1 MSQKVTRK
9 GAIGEEKEKR
19 QTDSP
24 AKDVKKKTTNAE
36 KDKQT
41 TSEKPEKSDKQQEK
55 VQEKPVEKDKKDQ
68 KDKKEMEKKDSPQEK
83 KEDSKT
89 EKSGKPDKPEVKPK
103 ENGNDVRNGTETPS
117 NGGQDA
123 NGTVSD
129 TDDEALVI
137 DDDEPQDELFP
148 ELAYDDSDIEG
159 FEPPTPEN
167 LPSRSFTRRS
177 QVKASRSPETPRPA
191 SDKQTAADG
200 ADHPKDSKVLKLKD
214 DTPASDRKLRSA
226 DSPKPQDKKPQEEP
240 PKESEGEDQKAA
252 EDQKAEKPQNLE
264 EKTQKVEEQKK
275 IEEAKEVNEE
285 SSGDRAD
292 KLEVEVVVE
301 IEADDEPRKVDTNY
315 SKSRVKV
322 SPYRRSMRLADQ
334 TTSSVLANYTGNNT
348 TMEMDITESSFVTA
362 AEEEPALDD
371 SSYLRGL
378 RSIRGRT
385 SYKPLKEITLRHVTA
400 ARTNRSALPAAAAAA
415 AAAAESRPTAPVVGR
430 KRKPEPERDS
440 PPHSD
445 KRLRL
450 LDRIA
455 APFRRGPVGLV
466 TLPRRT
472 PEIVGIN
479 TDLPLTAPVA
489 SPDTFDPESL
499 KAPPPEPVATPLP
512 RDERDGKRCVLM

>member
-123 NGTVSD
+123 NGT
-129 TDDEALVI
+129 
-137 DDDEPQDELFP
+137 
-148 ELAYDDSDIEG
+148 
-159 FEPPTPEN
+159 
-167 LPSRSFTRRS
+167 
-177 QVKASRSPETPRPA
+177 
-191 SDKQTAADG
+191 
-200 ADHPKDSKVLKLKD
+200 PKDSKVLKLKD

>member
-1 MSQKVTRK
+1 MSQKVTTRK

-24 AKDVKKKTTNAE
+24 AKDVKKKTANAE

-55 VQEKPVEKDKKDQ
+55 VPEKPVEKDKKDQ
-68 KDKKEMEKKDSPQEK
+68 KDKKETEKKDSPQEK

-89 EKSGKPDKPEVKPK
+89 EKSGKPDKPDGKPK

-214 DTPASDRKLRSA
+214 DTLASDRKLRSA

-415 AAAAESRPTAPVVGR
+415 ESRPTAPVVGR

>member
-89 EKSGKPDKPEVKPK
+89 EKSGK
-103 ENGNDVRNGTETPS
+103 
-117 NGGQDA
+117 
-123 NGTVSD
+123 
-129 TDDEALVI
+129 
-137 DDDEPQDELFP
+137 
-148 ELAYDDSDIEG
+148 
-159 FEPPTPEN
+159 
-167 LPSRSFTRRS
+167 
-177 QVKASRSPETPRPA
+177 
-191 SDKQTAADG
+191 
-200 ADHPKDSKVLKLKD
+200 PKDSKVLKLKD

>member
-1 MSQKVTRK
+1 MSQKVTTRK
-9 GAIGEEKEKR
+9 GVIGEEKEKR

-24 AKDVKKKTTNAE
+24 AKDVKKKSANAE

-68 KDKKEMEKKDSPQEK
+68 KDKKETEKKDSPQEK

-89 EKSGKPDKPEVKPK
+89 EKSGKPDKPDGKPK

-123 NGTVSD
+123 NGT
-129 TDDEALVI
+129 
-137 DDDEPQDELFP
+137 
-148 ELAYDDSDIEG
+148 
-159 FEPPTPEN
+159 
-167 LPSRSFTRRS
+167 
-177 QVKASRSPETPRPA
+177 VKASRSPETPRPA

-240 PKESEGEDQKAA
+240 PKESEGEDQKAT
-252 EDQKAEKPQNLE
+252 EEQKAENPQNLE

-275 IEEAKEVNEE
+275 MEEIKEVNDE

-415 AAAAESRPTAPVVGR
+415 ESRPTAPVVGR

>member
-177 QVKASRSPETPRPA
+177 Q
-191 SDKQTAADG
+191 
-200 ADHPKDSKVLKLKD
+200 PKDSKVLKLKD

>member
-1 MSQKVTRK
+1 MSQKVTTRK

-24 AKDVKKKTTNAE
+24 AKDVKKKTANAE

-55 VQEKPVEKDKKDQ
+55 VPEKPVEKDKKDQ
-68 KDKKEMEKKDSPQEK
+68 KDKKETEKKDSPQEK

-89 EKSGKPDKPEVKPK
+89 EKSGKPDKPDGKPK

-123 NGTVSD
+123 NGT
-129 TDDEALVI
+129 
-137 DDDEPQDELFP
+137 
-148 ELAYDDSDIEG
+148 
-159 FEPPTPEN
+159 
-167 LPSRSFTRRS
+167 
-177 QVKASRSPETPRPA
+177 
-191 SDKQTAADG
+191 
-200 ADHPKDSKVLKLKD
+200 PKDSKVLKLKD
-214 DTPASDRKLRSA
+214 DTLASDRKLRSA

-415 AAAAESRPTAPVVGR
+415 AESRPTAPVVGR

>member
-89 EKSGKPDKPEVKPK
+89 EKSGK
-103 ENGNDVRNGTETPS
+103 
-117 NGGQDA
+117 
-123 NGTVSD
+123 
-129 TDDEALVI
+129 
-137 DDDEPQDELFP
+137 
-148 ELAYDDSDIEG
+148 
-159 FEPPTPEN
+159 
-167 LPSRSFTRRS
+167 
-177 QVKASRSPETPRPA
+177 VKASRSPETPRPA